1 MHFSKVDEKYRKKL
15 EQTNDNEK
23 TQRRAAEMEAGV
35 ATELVLVID
44 DQKKAV
50 EKELEVRWWVWAPDQ
65 RIQEKTR
72 SGNLTHKAKT
82 DTRRTQDTHK
92 THTTHKNLE
101 QKKNVGLGLVYK
113 SYPDLVDRISPPP
126 SHPASQFVF
135 SPATTQFPPASNVS

>member
-50 EKELEVRWWVWAPDQ
+50 EKELEVRW
-65 RIQEKTR
+65 
-72 SGNLTHKAKT
+72 
-82 DTRRTQDTHK
+82 
-92 THTTHKNLE
+92 
-101 QKKNVGLGLVYK
+101 
-113 SYPDLVDRISPPP
+113 
-126 SHPASQFVF
+126 
-135 SPATTQFPPASNVS
+135 